1 MRTAVGF
8 WSHTLFSAIAGSG
21 LGYFLGAT
29 DRFGHR
35 LSVAIGL
42 FLLACI
48 AHGMWDAGL
57 GFAGFPLIGLLTG
70 TIAIVL
76 AWRFSER
83 RQHEFV
89 KVLLGEDVAKGTI
102 TEAEMAAISGRPKDR
117 RAYLRKI
124 RSSSGVGASKRAGYV
139 LDAAIDLAKA
149 IASTDDPHSS
159 EAESARSEIARLRAL
174 PVA

>member
-1 MRTAVGF
+1 MVM
-8 WSHTLFSAIAGSG
+8 
-21 LGYFLGAT
+21 
-29 DRFGHR
+29 
-35 LSVAIGL
+35 IGL
-42 FLLACI
+42 PI
-48 AHGMWDAGL
+48 
-57 GFAGFPLIGLLTG
+57 G

-83 RQHEFV
+83 RQRDFV
-89 KVLLGEDVAKGTI
+89 KLLLADDVASGTL
-102 TEAEMAAISGRPKDR
+102 TAVEVAAISGRPKDR
-117 RAYLRKI
+117 RAYFRKI
-124 RSSSGVGASKRAGYV
+124 RSSSGAGASKHADYV